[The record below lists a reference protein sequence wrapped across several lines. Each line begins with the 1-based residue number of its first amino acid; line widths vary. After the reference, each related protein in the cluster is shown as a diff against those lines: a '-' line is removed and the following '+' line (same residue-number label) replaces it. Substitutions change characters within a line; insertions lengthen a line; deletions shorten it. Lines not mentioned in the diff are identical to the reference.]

1 MSLIV
6 IILVFLFVMSF
17 VNVLLRDQQPICNQ
31 LYKISFFITFF
42 LFTIKYY
49 YGADIANY
57 VPMYETI
64 PTPLEIYQNGYDK
77 YGGYFE
83 TSYVYLCSIAKYLGV
98 SFWSFTALISCFY
111 FYALYKL
118 FENVKNYKIVALF
131 IIVLLDYN
139 LIFAAYR
146 QCMSVSFFM
155 LAYVAYINK
164 KKFRMFIYLILVA
177 LLHKSGFLFSALF
190 IIILLKPLVFT
201 RNYYFIS
208 LLLFVLFLVLP
219 VKAIILSIVSKLPL
233 NANVIESLDH
243 HFSNSVPIQIIS
255 ILYLSIIVVLS
266 LVSTKGEIQKK
277 LNYFIGV
284 FVFMIVVFYEN
295 NMVLNRMRS
304 YFLPLAI
311 IYIFNLLCNIENE
324 EEVDVVDWFKGLSK
338 KLIPQ
343 TLLTIFTLF
352 AVAQIFSI
360 YTLHTTSESRIYDIS
375 TVFQLRNKTEEE
387 IKEERMNRAKIF
399 WRKENNKYILNND

>member
-190 IIILLKPLVFT
+190 IIILLKPFVFT
-201 RNYYFIS
+201 RN
-208 LLLFVLFLVLP
+208 
-219 VKAIILSIVSKLPL
+219 
-233 NANVIESLDH
+233 
-243 HFSNSVPIQIIS
+243 
-255 ILYLSIIVVLS
+255 
-266 LVSTKGEIQKK
+266 
-277 LNYFIGV
+277 
-284 FVFMIVVFYEN
+284 
-295 NMVLNRMRS
+295 
-304 YFLPLAI
+304 
-311 IYIFNLLCNIENE
+311 
-324 EEVDVVDWFKGLSK
+324 
-338 KLIPQ
+338 
-343 TLLTIFTLF
+343 
-352 AVAQIFSI
+352 
-360 YTLHTTSESRIYDIS
+360 
-375 TVFQLRNKTEEE
+375 
-387 IKEERMNRAKIF
+387 
-399 WRKENNKYILNND
+399 